1 MQNRD
6 LFELAQEQYLKS
18 KGPLASRMRPKNL
31 DQVLG
36 QRHLVGPRG
45 RLRVLLESK
54 RISSL
59 IFWGPPGS
67 GKTTVAQ
74 IVANATGSNFVSLSA
89 VSAGV
94 KEVREVIASSKQ
106 AIGTLGKRTILL
118 LDEVHRFNTAQQ
130 DALLPSVE
138 EGSLILIGAT
148 TENPYFSVNSA
159 LLSRSSLL
167 KFEPLGVEDIMELL
181 RRAVDFEGFEASDQV
196 IETLAHFGGGDAR
209 AALVALDNVMAFS
222 SVRDQSSS
230 PVVISLQD
238 LQECLGEE
246 SLKYGQDQHYD
257 FISAFIKSIRGSDPD
272 AGLFWMNKM
281 LSLGEDPRFIA
292 RRLII
297 LASED
302 IGLADPMSL
311 LVANAAAQALEFVGM
326 PEASLNLAQAVIHL
340 SLAPKSNSTTTA
352 LNRSKF
358 DSESLN
364 LVEVPIHLRDAH
376 YSGAKKLGHG
386 SQYLYPHNYPKG
398 WVEQVYLP
406 QGAKGKYYQPSNHGK
421 ESVTY
426 KEYKDMKSN

>member
-6 LFELAQEQYLKS
+6 LFEVAQEQYLKS

-31 DQVLG
+31 DQILG
-36 QRHLVGPRG
+36 QRHLVGPKG

-59 IFWGPPGS
+59 ILWGPPGS

-74 IVANATGSNFVSLSA
+74 IIANATGSNFISLSA

-130 DALLPSVE
+130 DSLLPSVE

-159 LLSRSSLL
+159 LLSRSTLL
-167 KFEPLGVEDIMELL
+167 RFEPLELEDIVELL
-181 RRAVDFEGFEASDQV
+181 KRAVEFEGFCASDQV

-222 SVRDQSSS
+222 SVRSKNSS
-230 PVVISLQD
+230 PVNISLQD
-238 LQECLGEE
+238 LQECLGEQ

-302 IGLADPMSL
+302 IGLADPQSL
-311 LVANAAAQALEFVGM
+311 LIATAAAQALEFVGM

-340 SLAPKSNSTTTA
+340 SLAPKSNSVTTA
-352 LNRSKF
+352 LGRSKA
-358 DSESLN
+358 DSDSLT

-376 YSGAKKLGHG
+376 YQGAKKLGHG
-386 SQYLYPHNYPKG
+386 NEYLYPHNYPKG
-398 WVEQVYLP
+398 WVEQTYLP
-406 QGAKGKYYQPSNHGK
+406 QGAKGRYYESSNYGK
-421 ESVTY
+421 EDFIN
-426 KEYKDMKSN
+426 KEYKNMKDQ